1 MRSLNIHIIC
11 TMLLMLLALG
21 QGTAMA
27 ETNLLH
33 NGDFTEGLLH
43 WKFESDSGAAAMPQA
58 EGGPGGGPFI
68 RLKSL
73 GGSVS
78 FSQLHCTLP
87 KGETFR
93 IECQFR
99 MEGALEPGDAQV
111 VILCLPDKN
120 YFKLEGE
127 PGKWNKFEL
136 DFTSTYGV
144 NYISFQLKK
153 GPATLD
159 IANAKI
165 IPLSP
170 QTNSKRAL
178 TNLEQALV
186 PLANL
191 HYIPKDTQNIRF
203 QWSGKMPLAEDK
215 LVAVFHTKENPQ
227 RVVKVT
233 LNGRFASL
241 DLRELGDVKEGIL
254 NAELQDKDGKRS
266 FFKAEYPFRILEL
279 PKASGVKRLNN
290 LVTELY
296 NGRISGQTAVPNPRY
311 GWLYLKYE
319 PDTAGE
325 SFAVNMNGQ
334 PVITEK
340 SLRHETVRLME
351 PGEVSFDTTGNS
363 GRLLVRAIP
372 DILMFPIGL
381 NDWGGNGRYNW
392 RFAKRF
398 MFPALTTVDGGI
410 PVQANIA
417 EMRAMGLRWF
427 NNCLIKNKKQEE
439 ILADLEASKS
449 LHGTQYD
456 GVSFD
461 ELTLSE
467 PGNID
472 RFAWAF
478 RRFGNPDKR
487 VLNVWITGT
496 PIPSN
501 ANAFSAVMNASEG
514 HGRLMQEFYK
524 HTQRTED
531 EAKLYLENVRQN
543 AIVARQVMDDGYRQN
558 YSAILGCFNE
568 SPSISLN
575 VYPHVDFKYFLEMLV
590 RMLALEKEFDGLSGV
605 GYWGVHHA
613 NEEGVRWAFA
623 LLRHYAIEGRT
634 DWLSSKYGFKYIP
647 GLLANPD
654 FEDGLAKWQANELVR
669 ADRLPGYGKGIQNR
683 YGAPKG
689 TGDNVAVFSR
699 TADAYGELKQT
710 MTGLVPGKA
719 YFISFITA
727 DYNDVKNNAFNPRRQ
742 PIEYSLDNCEILRN
756 TRIIARNTPSSDEK
770 ANKVR
775 VNSTKLVFR
784 AKAPTATLSFDNKKA
799 QAGEETV
806 LNYICVTPYFEREG
820 TL

>member
-1 MRSLNIHIIC
+1 MPIRNIHIVFIL
-11 TMLLMLLALG
+11 LLMLLGLSA
-21 QGTAMA
+21 A
-27 ETNLLH
+27 EVNLLH
-33 NGDFTEGLLH
+33 NGDFREGLLY
-43 WKFESDSGAAAMPQA
+43 WKFESDAGAAPIPYSK
-58 EGGPGGGPFI
+58 GGPNNSPFI

-73 GGSVS
+73 GGAAS

-87 KGETFR
+87 KNETFK

-99 MEGALEPGDAQV
+99 MEGALQSGDAQV

-127 PGKWNKFEL
+127 PGKWNKFSL

-159 IANAKI
+159 IADAKI
-165 IPLSP
+165 IPQSP
-170 QTNSKRAL
+170 QTKSKRAM
-178 TNLEQALV
+178 TNLEQVLV

-191 HYIPKDTQNIRF
+191 HYISKETQNIRF
-203 QWSGKMPLAEDK
+203 QWSGKLPLSEDK
-215 LVAVFHTKENPQ
+215 LVAVFHTKANPQ
-227 RVVKVT
+227 RVVKVP
-233 LNGRFASL
+233 LKGRFASL
-241 DLRELGDVKEGIL
+241 DLRELCDAQEGIL
-254 NAELQDKDGKRS
+254 NAELQDKEGKHW
-266 FFKAEYPFRILEL
+266 FFNAEFPFRIVDL
-279 PKASGVKRLNN
+279 PKAPGAKKLNN

-296 NGRISGQTAVPNPRY
+296 NGRISGQITVPNPRY

-319 PDTAGE
+319 PDKADECFT
-325 SFAVNMNGQ
+325 VTINGQ

-340 SLRHETVRLME
+340 SLRHETVRLLE
-351 PGEVSFDTTGNS
+351 PGEVPLEATGN
-363 GRLLVRAIP
+363 GGHLIVRAIP

-392 RFAKRF
+392 HFAKRF
-398 MFPALTTVDGGI
+398 MLPALTTVDGGI
-410 PVQANIA
+410 PVQANID

-439 ILADLEASKS
+439 ILADLNANKS
-449 LHGTQYD
+449 LQGKQYD

-478 RRFGNPDKR
+478 RRFANPDKR

-501 ANAFSAVMNASEG
+501 ANAFSAVMNASNG
-514 HGRLMQEFYK
+514 HGRLMQELYK
-524 HTQRTED
+524 HTQRTEE
-531 EAKLYLENVRQN
+531 EAALYLENVRQN
-543 AIVARQVMDDGYRQN
+543 AIVARQVMGDEGYRQN

-575 VYPHVDFKYFLEMLV
+575 IYPHVDFKYFLEMLV
-590 RMLALEKEFDGLSGV
+590 RMMALEKEFDGLSGI

-623 LLRHYAIEGRT
+623 LLKHYAIEGRT
-634 DWLSSKYGFKYIP
+634 DWLCKKYGFTYAP
-647 GLLANPD
+647 GHLANPD
-654 FEDGLAKWQANELVR
+654 FENGLEHWQGNKLVR
-669 ADRLPGYGKGIQNR
+669 TDNLPGYGKGVQNR

-699 TADAYGELKQT
+699 TAEAYGELRQT

-719 YFISFITA
+719 YFLSFITA
-727 DYNDVKNNAFNPRRQ
+727 DYKDIKDNAFNPRRQ
-742 PIEYSLDNCEILRN
+742 PIEYSLDNCEILSN
-756 TRIIARNTPSSDEK
+756 KRIIARGKPSQDEK

-775 VNSTKLVFR
+775 VNSTKVVFR
-784 AKAPTATLSFDNKKA
+784 ANAPSVTLSFNNRIA

-806 LNYICVTPYFEREG
+806 LNYICVTPYFEKE
-820 TL
+820 

>member
-1 MRSLNIHIIC
+1 MPFRNIHIVF
-11 TMLLMLLALG
+11 MLLLALLCLD
-21 QGTAMA
+21 AA
-27 ETNLLH
+27 EVNLLH
-33 NGDFTEGLLH
+33 NGDFKEGLLY
-43 WKFESDSGAAAMPQA
+43 WKYESDAGAAPIPYA
-58 EGGPGGGPFI
+58 EGGPGNSPFI
-68 RLKSL
+68 RLNSL
-73 GGSVS
+73 GGGPVS

-87 KGETFR
+87 KGETFK

-120 YFKLEGE
+120 YFKLDGE

-159 IANAKI
+159 IADAKI
-165 IPLSP
+165 IPQSP
-170 QTNSKRAL
+170 QTRSKKAL
-178 TNLEQALV
+178 TNLEQVLV

-203 QWSGKMPLAEDK
+203 QWSGRLPLAEDR
-215 LVAVFHTKENPQ
+215 LAAVFHTRENPK
-227 RVVKVT
+227 RLVKVP
-233 LNGRFASL
+233 LNGRFTTL

-254 NAELQDKDGKRS
+254 TAELQDKEGKRS
-266 FFKAEYPFRILEL
+266 FFKAEYPFRVVDL
-279 PKASGVKRLNN
+279 PKTTGAKRLNN

-296 NGRISGQTAVPNPRY
+296 NGRISGQITVLNPRY
-311 GWLYLKYE
+311 GWLYVKYE
-319 PDTAGE
+319 PDQTGE
-325 SFAVNMNGQ
+325 NFTVNMNGQ
-334 PVITEK
+334 SIITEK
-340 SLRHETVRLME
+340 SLRHETVRLLE
-351 PGEVSFDTTGNS
+351 PGAVSLETTGNG

-372 DILMFPIGL
+372 DMLMFPIGL

-410 PVQANIA
+410 PTQANIA

-439 ILADLEASKS
+439 ILADMQANKS
-449 LHGTQYD
+449 LHGRQYD

-478 RRFGNPDKR
+478 RRFANPDKR
-487 VLNVWITGT
+487 TLNVWITGT

-501 ANAFSAVMNASEG
+501 ANAFSAVMNASDG
-514 HGRLMQEFYK
+514 HGRLMQELYK
-524 HTQRTED
+524 HTQRTEE
-531 EAKLYLENVRQN
+531 EAALYLENVRQN
-543 AIVARQVMDDGYRQN
+543 AIVARQVLCGGYTQN

-590 RMLALEKEFDGLSGV
+590 RMLALEKEFEGLSGI

-623 LLRHYAIEGRT
+623 LLRHYAIEGRS
-634 DWLSSKYGFKYIP
+634 DWLCKKYGFKYSP
-647 GLLANPD
+647 ALLANPD
-654 FEDGLAKWQANELVR
+654 FEEGLAKWQGNELVR
-669 ADRLPGYGKGIQNR
+669 HDTLPSYGKSIQNR

-699 TADAYGELKQT
+699 TTEAYGELRQT

-719 YFISFITA
+719 YFLSFITA
-727 DYNDVKNNAFNPRRQ
+727 DYKDIKDNAFNPKRQ
-742 PIEYSLDNCEILRN
+742 PIEYSLDNCEILSN
-756 TRIIARNTPSSDEK
+756 KRIIARGKPSQDEK

-775 VNSTKLVFR
+775 VNSTKVVFR
-784 AKAPTATLSFDNKKA
+784 ATAPNVPLSFNNKKA
-799 QAGEETV
+799 QAGEKTV
-806 LNYICVTPYFEREG
+806 LNYICVTPYFEVESE
-820 TL
+820 

>member
-1 MRSLNIHIIC
+1 
-11 TMLLMLLALG
+11 MLLLTLIGVNA
-21 QGTAMA
+21 A
-27 ETNLLH
+27 EVNLLH
-33 NGDFTEGLLH
+33 NGDFKEGLLY
-43 WKFESDSGAAAMPQA
+43 WKFESDAGAAPIPHA
-58 EGGPGGGPFI
+58 EGGPDNSPFI

-73 GGSVS
+73 GGAAS

-87 KGETFR
+87 KNETFK

-99 MEGALEPGDAQV
+99 MEGALQSGDAQV

-127 PGKWNKFEL
+127 PGKWHKFKL

-159 IANAKI
+159 IADAKI
-165 IPLSP
+165 IPQSP
-170 QTNSKRAL
+170 QTKSKKAM
-178 TNLEQALV
+178 TNLEQVLV

-191 HYIPKDTQNIRF
+191 HYISSAEVRF
-203 QWSGKMPLAEDK
+203 QWSGKLPLAKDK
-215 LVAVFHTKENPQ
+215 LVAVFYAKENPQ
-227 RVVKVT
+227 RVVKVP
-233 LNGRFASL
+233 LKGRFASL
-241 DLRELGDVKEGIL
+241 DLRKLGNVKEGIL
-254 NAELQDKDGKRS
+254 NAELQDKEGKRS
-266 FFKAEYPFRILEL
+266 FFKAEYPFRIVDL
-279 PKASGVKRLNN
+279 PKAPGAKRLNN

-296 NGRISGQTAVPNPRY
+296 NGPISGKVTVQNPRY
-311 GWLYLKYE
+311 GWLYMKYE
-319 PDTAGE
+319 PDKTGE
-325 SFAVNMNGQ
+325 SFAVNMNGK
-334 PVITEK
+334 PIITEK
-340 SLRHETVRLME
+340 SLRHETVRLLE
-351 PGEVSFDTTGNS
+351 PGEVSLEATGN
-363 GRLLVRAIP
+363 GGQLIVRAIP

-398 MFPALTTVDGGI
+398 MLPALTTVDGGI
-410 PVQANIA
+410 PVQTNIA
-417 EMRAMGLRWF
+417 EMRAMGLKWF
-427 NNCLIKNKKQEE
+427 NNCPIKNKKQEE
-439 ILADLEASKS
+439 ILADLEANKS
-449 LHGTQYD
+449 LQGTQYD
-456 GVSFD
+456 GVTFD

-487 VLNVWITGT
+487 TLNVWITGT

-501 ANAFSAVMNASEG
+501 ANAFSAVMNASDG
-514 HGRLMQEFYK
+514 HGRLMQELYK
-524 HTQRTED
+524 HTQRTE
-531 EAKLYLENVRQN
+531 EETALYLENVRQN
-543 AIVARQVMDDGYRQN
+543 AIVTRKVMGDEGYRQN

-575 VYPHVDFKYFLEMLV
+575 TYPHVDFKYFLEMLV
-590 RMLALEKEFDGLSGV
+590 RMLALEKEFDGLSGI

-634 DWLSSKYGFKYIP
+634 DWLCRKYGFTYTP
-647 GLLANPD
+647 GHLVNPD
-654 FEDGLAKWQANELVR
+654 FEQELDHWQSNKLVR
-669 ADRLPGYGKGIQNR
+669 ADTLPGYGKGVQHR
-683 YGAPKG
+683 YDAPKG

-699 TADAYGELKQT
+699 TAEAYGELRQT

-719 YFISFITA
+719 YFLSFMTA
-727 DYNDVKNNAFNPRRQ
+727 DYKDIKDNAFNPRRQ
-742 PIEYSLDNCEILRN
+742 PIEYSLDNCEILSN
-756 TRIIARNTPSSDEK
+756 KRIIARGKPSQDEK

-775 VNSTKLVFR
+775 VNSTKVVFR
-784 AKAPTATLSFDNKKA
+784 ATAPSVTLVFDNKKA

-806 LNYICVTPYFEREG
+806 LNYICVTPYFEKE
-820 TL
+820 